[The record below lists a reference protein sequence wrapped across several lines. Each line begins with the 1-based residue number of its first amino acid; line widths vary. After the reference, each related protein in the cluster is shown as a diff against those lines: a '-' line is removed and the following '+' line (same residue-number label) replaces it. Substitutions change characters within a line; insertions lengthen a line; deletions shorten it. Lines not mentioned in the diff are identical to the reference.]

1 MNERGSPLQ
10 ARAAAPAEALT
21 RREALKVGAGF
32 AAIAAVAGALG
43 GCGRASTPA
52 APGFAFLQPG
62 DVRLFTALAP
72 AVVSELG
79 RFDEAE
85 RQRLVGRMLQ
95 VIDGTLFAMGLHS
108 RQEVRKLLDLLAI
121 GPLRYALTGVG
132 AWDEAGVEKMQGFLA
147 RWRGSRFA
155 TLNAGGNVLV
165 KLSASSF
172 YLLPASWP
180 STGYPG
186 PLDYVFNAINA

>member
-1 MNERGSPLQ
+1 LNERSSPLPV
-10 ARAAAPAEALT
+10 RAAPPTVVLT
-21 RREALKVGAGF
+21 RRDVLKVGAGF
-32 AAIAAVAGALG
+32 AAIAAVATTLG
-43 GCGRASTPA
+43 GCGSTSTPA
-52 APGFAFLQPG
+52 AHGFSFLQPG
-62 DVRLFTALAP
+62 DVPLFTALAP

-79 RFDEAE
+79 NFEEAK
-85 RQRLVGRMLQ
+85 RKQLIGQMLQ
-95 VIDGTLFAMGLHS
+95 VIDGTLFAMVQHS
-108 RQEVRKLLDLLAI
+108 QKEVRKLLGLLAV

-132 AWDEAGVEKMQGFLA
+132 AWHEADVDKMQAFLA

-165 KLSASSF
+165 KLTASSF

-180 STGYPG
+180 SAGYPG